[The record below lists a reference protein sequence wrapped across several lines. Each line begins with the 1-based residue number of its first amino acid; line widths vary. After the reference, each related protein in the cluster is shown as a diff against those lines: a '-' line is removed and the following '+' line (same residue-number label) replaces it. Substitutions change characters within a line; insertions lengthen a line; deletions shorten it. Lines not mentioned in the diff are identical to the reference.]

1 MSGHRVPVSEMEE
14 EEVEN
19 AVPSSP
25 KRSQGTDLRAGL
37 LKQNRQFLD
46 FFWDIAKPEQA
57 VRLAATEN
65 LVQYLKSSEKADEL
79 KYTLKRLVEGLA
91 ATRETARPG
100 FSLALAQVLQFF
112 EEVPLITVLELI
124 KEKHNLQKVKKKLF
138 RNAAFGNFFG
148 VLALFQSG
156 RLTKEPNAL
165 VWSVQL
171 LQSLAEHREY
181 LKDLP
186 RKTLVDILSELP
198 EATFEELLLGVLQ
211 ADLSSA
217 LSTPE
222 QLHLLLVGIQ
232 KFPGVLKPKRLKK
245 LLGSSAIVTM
255 ENVPKLVELLK
266 MAAKSVKKE
275 QSLPAMGLDL
285 LRVSLKEGA
294 FQLFWREVVENG
306 LLKDQSG
313 PCSYMCFRLLGSAL
327 PLLSLD
333 QLPVLLKG
341 SVMQHYGEHVVIAQ
355 LPDRFKFAPEM
366 EGYVDSFLEGC
377 ADPEQQL
384 AVLLGF
390 TTLTNEG
397 YPVVPSQ
404 WKVVR
409 HLRPVALQRYIDW
422 LKTMFLTPDMDCLLD
437 FSTRRQKQN
446 QDGAQTPER
455 HVFRLR
461 KWIIPRLTGILENS
475 HVVKG
480 EGQVMDI
487 ARFIFFH
494 AFFEAKKVTCS
505 IPETEAVLTAP
516 LDEATRALMGYS
528 FFSLLHH
535 LNCLPVL
542 GETPQDAAL
551 REKRVLGLTAD
562 GCLWIHHMVRYA
574 DFLLTN
580 GKYVQAVTPFTK
592 EQRSA
597 WNRMLTSVEDL
608 QKRAEQTHSVET
620 SAFQHLLLLVGI
632 HLFKTPEE
640 GVDLLT
646 DLQDCIEK
654 ALNKKRKRKS
664 KAADDEPEW
673 VEVVVEILLSLFAQ
687 PSRLLRQVSKS
698 VFSRICPHMTKRGLQ
713 LILDV
718 LDPEDAEDEESAVV
732 VTEEKDRRK
741 GQPSEDTIEE
751 EEGMESDEDSS
762 DGEADG
768 EGLSDNEENEDVDE
782 TFRKQLIQ
790 VLQEGN
796 ALGGEDSD
804 EEADDEAMM
813 SLDENLSALFADQ
826 KKRIQAKKDE
836 KEKIRKEKIL
846 RRDFK
851 TKVLDLVEVFLTK
864 QPENP
869 LVFTI
874 IEPLLSVIE
883 QSMSSDATQQEQDFL
898 QKTASIF
905 KNELCKAK
913 RYCRNAAGL
922 KEELHAMLERS
933 VRRAC
938 KQSDSAVALYCF
950 SASLYL
956 FRVLKGNTTDGNE
969 ATEDEQKSCQGTA
982 LESGQVWSTGILD
995 LPRVTHV
1002 YQEALTGFMTHRNSA
1017 LTAAMFTDLFN
1028 RFPIMYKQ
1036 LVDIIVRSIT
1046 NGARQHQQGQ
1056 ACVLLQKAVQTP
1068 DLKLSMTAAEWEQLI
1083 RESTSQIV
1091 QSLKAVNE
1099 FKVKV
1104 DQEKVTHCLALL
1116 SVLIKKVNLQ
1126 KLDVDL
1132 TIVPPVLQALSQQE
1146 GFGKSIRLDD
1156 LYWNVMKLLGYVRPK
1171 KAKKVKA
1178 QVENTPASV
1187 NKLKKKKGFL
1197 PETKKRKKRK
1207 EAAAEVNEQEN
1218 KADGGKQP
1226 SEGAQPAVTKKKKKN
1241 RKRKAGRGGGGNAVE
1256 QSPAPKKPK
1265 AQPEK
1270 KIQETVTNI
1279 PGKTKKKKKKAAMQ
1293 LE

>member
-1 MSGHRVPVSEMEE
+1 MSGLRGPVNEMEE
-14 EEVEN
+14 EIEGV
-19 AVPSSP
+19 APSSP
-25 KRSQGTDLRAGL
+25 QRSQGTNHRVGL

-65 LVQYLKSSEKADEL
+65 LVRYLKSGEKADEL

-112 EEVPLITVLELI
+112 EEVPLVTVLELI
-124 KEKHNLQKVKKKLF
+124 QEKHNLQKVKKKLF

-156 RLTKEPNAL
+156 RLTKDPKAL

-171 LQSLAEHREY
+171 LQSLAEYREY

-186 RKTLVDILSELP
+186 RKTLVDIVSELP

-232 KFPGVLKPKRLKK
+232 KFPGVLKPNKLKK
-245 LLGSSAIVTM
+245 LLGSSAIVTG

-275 QSLPAMGLDL
+275 RSLPTVGLDL

-294 FQLFWREVVENG
+294 FQLFWEDVVENG
-306 LLKDQSG
+306 LLKDKSG
-313 PCSYMCFRLLGSAL
+313 PCSYMCFRLLGAAL

-333 QLPVLLKG
+333 QLSLLLKG
-341 SVMQHYGEHVVIAQ
+341 SVMQHYGEHVVTTQ
-355 LPDRFKFAPEM
+355 LPERFKFAPEM

-377 ADPEQQL
+377 ADVEQQL

-390 TTLTNEG
+390 STLTNEG

-409 HLRPVALQRYIDW
+409 HLHPAALQRYIDW
-422 LKTMFLTPDMDCLLD
+422 LKTMFVNPDLDCLLD

-446 QDGAQTPER
+446 LDGTE
-455 HVFRLR
+455 
-461 KWIIPRLTGILENS
+461 
-475 HVVKG
+475 
-480 EGQVMDI
+480 M
-487 ARFIFFH
+487 FIFFH
-494 AFFEAKKVTCS
+494 AFFETKKVTCD

-516 LDEATRALMGYS
+516 LDEATRALLGYS

-535 LNCLPVL
+535 LNCLPML
-542 GETPQDAAL
+542 GETPQATAL

-574 DFLLTN
+574 NLLLTN
-580 GKYVQAVTPFTK
+580 GKNIRAVIPFSE

-597 WNRMLTSVEDL
+597 WDRMLMSVEDL
-608 QKRAEQTHSVET
+608 QKRAKETHSVEI

-640 GVDLLT
+640 GVDQLT
-646 DLQDCIEK
+646 DLQNCIEK
-654 ALNKKRKRKS
+654 ALKKKQKKKS
-664 KAADDEPEW
+664 KVADDEPEW

-698 VFSRICPHMTKRGLQ
+698 FFNRICPHMTKQGLQ

-741 GQPSEDTIEE
+741 EQPSEDMIE
-751 EEGMESDEDSS
+751 EEGMEESNEDSS
-762 DGEADG
+762 DEEAYR
-768 EGLSDNEENEDVDE
+768 EGLSDSEENEDVDE
-782 TFRKQLIQ
+782 TFRKQLMQ
-790 VLQEGN
+790 VLQGEN
-796 ALGGEDSD
+796 ALDGDDSD
-804 EEADDEAMM
+804 EEVDDETMM
-813 SLDENLSALFADQ
+813 ALDENLSVLFADQ
-826 KKRIQAKKDE
+826 QKRIQAKKDE
-836 KEKIRKEKIL
+836 KEKNRKEKIL

-851 TKVLDLVEVFLTK
+851 TKVLDLIEVFLSK

-869 LVFTI
+869 LVFNI

-913 RYCRNAAGL
+913 RYCRSATGM
-922 KEELHAMLERS
+922 KEELHALLERL
-933 VRRAC
+933 VMRAC

-956 FRVLKGNTTDGNE
+956 FRVLKGNTNDGSE
-969 ATEDEQKSCQGTA
+969 PIEEEEKSC
-982 LESGQVWSTGILD
+982 QVWSTGILD

-1002 YQEALTGFMTHRNSA
+1002 YREVLTRFMSHRKSALTG
-1017 LTAAMFTDLFN
+1017 AMFTDLFN
-1028 RFPIMYKQ
+1028 RFPIMCKQ

-1046 NGARQHQQGQ
+1046 DGARQHQQGQ
-1056 ACVLLQKAVQTP
+1056 ACVLLQKVLHIP
-1068 DLKLSMTAAEWEQLI
+1068 DLKSSMTAAEWEQLI
-1083 RESTSQIV
+1083 RGSTSQTI

-1099 FKVKV
+1099 FKMKV
-1104 DQEKVTHCLALL
+1104 DLEKVTHCLELL

-1132 TIVPPVLQALSQQE
+1132 TIVPPALQALSQQE

-1156 LYWNVMKLLGYVRPK
+1156 LYWNVMKLLGYARPK

-1178 QVENTPASV
+1178 QVENAPTSTK
-1187 NKLKKKKGFL
+1187 KLKKKKGFL

-1207 EAAAEVNEQEN
+1207 EVAAANEQEN
-1218 KADGGKQP
+1218 KINGGEQLP
-1226 SEGAQPAVTKKKKKN
+1226 EGAQPAVAKKKKKS
-1241 RKRKAGRGGGGNAVE
+1241 RKRKAGRGGGENTAE
-1256 QSPAPKKPK
+1256 QSPAPKKLNVQLEKK
-1265 AQPEK
+1265 AQE
-1270 KIQETVTNI
+1270 IATNI
-1279 PGKTKKKKKKAAMQ
+1279 PGKTKKKKKKAPVQ
-1293 LE
+1293 V